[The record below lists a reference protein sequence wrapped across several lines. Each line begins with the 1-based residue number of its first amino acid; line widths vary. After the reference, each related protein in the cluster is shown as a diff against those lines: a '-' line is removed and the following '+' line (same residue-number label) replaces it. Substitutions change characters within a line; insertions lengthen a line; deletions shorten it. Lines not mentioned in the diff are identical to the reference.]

1 MNPGIPHK
9 KVVIPLA
16 LFLAAQC
23 TWGQQ
28 IGDNTY
34 WIYFTDKKDN
44 GYEISQ
50 PEQFLSRRSIE
61 RRGWQGLGIDH
72 TDEPVTRAYL
82 DEIRNAGAK
91 IRHVSRWLN
100 GVAITGATPELYGE
114 IMAKP
119 FTDTIPWEPDT
130 DELFFPSLP
139 AGNRF
144 DPPGENPGFDYGEA
158 SDQVFQVKMDILHRI
173 GYMGSGVWIGVLDA
187 GFYNVDSLPSF
198 EQMINDGRLMGTR
211 NFVDNIPVF
220 RSPSSH
226 GMSVLSIMG
235 AAWNGHMVGTA
246 PRASYF
252 LCITENSSS
261 ESRIEEIAW
270 IEAAEFLDS
279 LGCDLF
285 NTSLGYSVFD
295 DNLFDYAYEN
305 MDGQTTFIS
314 RAASMTASKGIIC
327 CVSAGNEGN
336 KSWHYLTAPSDA
348 SDILGVGAVDDL
360 GQISNFS
367 SRGPS
372 FDGRVKPDVVAMGK
386 LAWIQHWSGTVV
398 QRDGTSFSSPLI
410 TGSVASLWQAYPTV
424 PATEIID
431 AVRQSGDRYER
442 PDDNYGYGLPSFSEA
457 LQSISSTRNNFRDGE
472 MVVYPNPASD
482 RVTIRIPGD
491 NAGKCLTRLYD
502 MTGRLILSRELE
514 LPGMLT
520 IPPGH
525 AGSICILEV
534 NSASRL
540 FRIPLIIH

>member
-1 MNPGIPHK
+1 
-9 KVVIPLA
+9 
-16 LFLAAQC
+16 
-23 TWGQQ
+23 
-28 IGDNTY
+28 
-34 WIYFTDKKDN
+34 
-44 GYEISQ
+44 
-50 PEQFLSRRSIE
+50 
-61 RRGWQGLGIDH
+61 
-72 TDEPVTRAYL
+72 
-82 DEIRNAGAK
+82 
-91 IRHVSRWLN
+91 
-100 GVAITGATPELYGE
+100 
-114 IMAKP
+114 
-119 FTDTIPWEPDT
+119 
-130 DELFFPSLP
+130 
-139 AGNRF
+139 
-144 DPPGENPGFDYGEA
+144 
-158 SDQVFQVKMDILHRI
+158 
-173 GYMGSGVWIGVLDA
+173 VLDA

-235 AAWNGHMVGTA
+235 AEWNGHMVGTA

-279 LGCDLF
+279 LGCDVF

-295 DNLFDYAYEN
+295 RSLFDYAYEN

-336 KSWHYLTAPSDA
+336 KSWYYLTAPSDA

-372 FDGRVKPDVVAMGK
+372 FDGRVKPDVVATGK
-386 LAWIQHWSGTVV
+386 LAWIQHWSGAIV

-410 TGSVASLWQAYPTV
+410 TGSVASLWQAYPTL
-424 PATEIID
+424 PATEIMD

-442 PDDNYGYGLPSFSEA
+442 PDDDYGYGLPSFSEA

-491 NAGKCLTRLYD
+491 NAGRCLTRLYD

-525 AGSICILEV
+525 AGGICILEV
-534 NSASRL
+534 NSAGRL